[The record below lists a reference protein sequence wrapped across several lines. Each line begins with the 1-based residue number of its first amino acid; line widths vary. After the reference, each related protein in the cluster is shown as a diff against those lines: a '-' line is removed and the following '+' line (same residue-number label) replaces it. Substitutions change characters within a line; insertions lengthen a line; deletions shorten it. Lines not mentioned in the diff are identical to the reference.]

1 MARKSALRLAIATLC
16 VALVTIGA
24 TSVIAQGFP
33 NKPIRVIV
41 PYPPGGGIDI
51 MARIVGDKLSKDLG
65 WVVVVENR
73 AGAGGI
79 IGTELTAK
87 APPDGYTL
95 TYGTNATHGVFV
107 SLYPKLPYD
116 PIKDFAPV
124 TKMVDAANILVVTSS
139 LPVKTVSELIALAK
153 SEPGK
158 LNYATAGIGSQGHLG
173 MELFN
178 SMAGTNIVHVPYQG
192 APAALTDVMTGR
204 VQMMMPNIP
213 SALPFLRSG
222 KLRALA
228 VVTAKRTSLFPDL
241 PTVDESGLPGYVN
254 ESWWGLFAPAGTPD
268 AVINRLNTE
277 MRKILELKEVK
288 ERLLE
293 LGLEADP
300 TTPAE
305 LAALVRAGMPKWA
318 KVVKESGVRVD

>member
-1 MARKSALRLAIATLC
+1 
-16 VALVTIGA
+16 
-24 TSVIAQGFP
+24 
-33 NKPIRVIV
+33 
-41 PYPPGGGIDI
+41 